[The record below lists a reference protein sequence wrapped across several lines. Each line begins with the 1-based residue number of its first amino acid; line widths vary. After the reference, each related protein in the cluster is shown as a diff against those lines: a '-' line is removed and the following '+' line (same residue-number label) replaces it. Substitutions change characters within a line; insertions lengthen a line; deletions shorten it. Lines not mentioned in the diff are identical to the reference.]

1 MYLVKIIL
9 FRHPIFRPIFLASVG
24 DYNMAEPNLNREYAP
39 EVPPL
44 DIIEEVV
51 NNQGWHLN
59 RVCEEEMTA
68 VYNGRWC
75 DYSLHFA
82 WSNEIHAINFTCAF
96 DIRVPDKKS
105 STVNNLL
112 ALIND
117 KLWLGHFCIW
127 QKEALPMYRHAL
139 PLRGV
144 DNFAPQQVEDLLE
157 SAITACEKFYPA
169 FQYVIWGGK
178 NPQQAIV
185 ASILEPMGEA

>member
-1 MYLVKIIL
+1 MPYFETCIAPSAREQNMPQINLKK
-9 FRHPIFRPIFLASVG
+9 RQTPITLPI
-24 DYNMAEPNLNREYAP
+24 
-39 EVPPL
+39 

-51 NNQGWHLN
+51 INQGWHIR

-68 VYNGRWC
+68 IYNGRWC

-96 DIRVPDKKS
+96 DIRVPDKKA
-105 STVNNLL
+105 TVVNNLL

-117 KLWLGHFCIW
+117 QLWLGHFCIW
-127 QKEALPMYRHAL
+127 QQEALPMYRHAF
-139 PLRGV
+139 PLRGAN
-144 DNFAPQQVEDLLE
+144 NFAPQQVEDLLE
-157 SAITACEKFYPA
+157 NAIMACEKFYPA

-185 ASILEPMGEA
+185 DSMLEPVGEA

>member
-1 MYLVKIIL
+1 MIIL
-9 FRHPIFRPIFLASVG
+9 FRHLIFRPILLASVG
-24 DYNMAEPNLNREYAP
+24 DYNMAEPNLNGEYAP

-144 DNFAPQQVEDLLE
+144 DNFAHQQVEDLLE